1 MLVFDIT
8 NRESFTH
15 IHKWF
20 QQASEV
26 KFSYNVYVC
35 DKNLVNF
42 SVVICAC
49 GFY

>member
-26 KFSYNVYVC
+26 KFSYMYM
-35 DKNLVNF
+35 F
-42 SVVICAC
+42 VIKTQCC
-49 GFY
+49 YMRMWILLIY